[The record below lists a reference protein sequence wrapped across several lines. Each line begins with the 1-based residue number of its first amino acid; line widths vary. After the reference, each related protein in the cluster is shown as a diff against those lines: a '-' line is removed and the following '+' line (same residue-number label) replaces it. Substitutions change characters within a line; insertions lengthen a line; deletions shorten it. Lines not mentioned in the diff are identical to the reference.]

1 MHLAG
6 RLLMVIG
13 PEKSRFMPHTA
24 STDNVAPSAKIAEL
38 RRRIGALERAGARGG
53 DAAGARESFDCEPG
67 VLPFGVAEIDDAL
80 PWRGLALG
88 ALHEISGPARDGAA
102 LGFITALLVRLTA
115 RAPGVVLWCR
125 RLGAAYESGNIYAPG
140 LAAFGLDP
148 SRLILLGA
156 RQGSDVLWA
165 MREGLSCPRL
175 LAVVGEVEAAAVGL
189 TASRRLQLAAEK
201 SGVSC
206 FLLRSTPFEV
216 GKGDSAEEVGQGEV
230 ELGNAEEPSAAL
242 SCWHVRAAPS
252 GAIPGLV
259 PQEQTQAQA
268 QAEKQ
273 AEQRWLGP
281 GRLRWRTELRRCRGA
296 ATAEWRV
303 EWHHE
308 TGNFTMATPLRDRS
322 VEPTAVRLAR

>member
-1 MHLAG
+1 
-6 RLLMVIG
+6 
-13 PEKSRFMPHTA
+13 MPHTA
-24 STDNVAPSAKIAEL
+24 SADDITPGAKIAEL
-38 RRRIGALERAGARGG
+38 RRRIGTMERAGARGG
-53 DAAGARESFDCEPG
+53 DAAGAGEAFGCGPG
-67 VLPFGVAEIDDAL
+67 ALPFGVPEIDDAL

-102 LGFITALLVRLTA
+102 LGFITALLARLAA

-125 RLGAAYESGNIYAPG
+125 RLGAAYETGNIYAPG

-156 RQGSDVLWA
+156 RQGRDVLWA

-206 FLLRSTPFEV
+206 FLLRSTPPEV
-216 GKGDSAEEVGQGEV
+216 GKSDSAEEAGQGDV
-230 ELGNAEEPSAAL
+230 GLGNAEEPSAAL
-242 SCWHVRAAPS
+242 SRWHVRAAPS

-259 PQEQTQAQA
+259 PQEQTQTQT
-268 QAEKQ
+268 QT
-273 AEQRWLGP
+273 EQRWLGP
-281 GRLRWRTELRRCRGA
+281 GRLRWRTELRRCRGG

-308 TGNFTMATPLRDRS
+308 TGNFTMAAPLRDRS
-322 VEPTAVRLAR
+322 VEPAAVRLAR